1 MSNEDRVIPHSLIL
15 LLLNPKNA
23 STRLSIN
30 GKTRPEVLEGLTESF
45 SAESQSAQIRGAK
58 SFSISRPR
66 DHRSH
71 SGAAATEPCFDICS
85 KLAAGQIAESH
96 RSLWRAER
104 RLLADVD
111 G

>member
-1 MSNEDRVIPHSLIL
+1 MSNQDRVIPHSLL
-15 LLLNPKNA
+15 RFA
-23 STRLSIN
+23 AR
-30 GKTRPEVLEGLTESF
+30 RAF
-45 SAESQSAQIRGAK
+45 RFRGRGIIAL
-58 SFSISRPR
+58 
-66 DHRSH
+66 
-71 SGAAATEPCFDICS
+71 SGAAATELDFDICS